1 MSTRIT
7 LVLGLI
13 VATILATGC
22 GKKDTAA
29 AANARTAETA
39 RTPIV
44 VQLDWVA
51 EPEHGGLYQ
60 ALERGFFREAGLEV
74 TLLPGGPNALATQK
88 AATGQVQIAQAD
100 STNTL
105 LAIAEGLPVV
115 QFTAVFQ
122 NDPSVLMLHEENP
135 VRRFEDLNGRTL
147 MARPEWA
154 FLAYLRNKYK
164 IDFSIVPQ
172 NYSVA
177 AFLTDPSFIQQ
188 GFSIAEPFHIVKAG
202 GREPRFLN
210 SWDAGWDAYVV
221 LIANAPWA
229 RAHPEAL
236 RAFTQAAAAGWR
248 DYLWGDPAPAN
259 AGMKRANPNN
269 TDEFLSY
276 SRQKIID
283 GKLVTGL
290 SGKDETGHLSAERF
304 ANQIRQLRELNILKK
319 DLRVEEVMVE

>member
-1 MSTRIT
+1 MPTRFAALLC
-7 LVLGLI
+7 LVAASVLAAGCSRKESKPA
-13 VATILATGC
+13 ATPAT
-22 GKKDTAA
+22 KEKAL
-29 AANARTAETA
+29 
-39 RTPIV
+39 TPVV

-60 ALERGFFREAGLEV
+60 ALERGFFSEAGLAV

-115 QFTAVFQ
+115 QFMAVFQ

-135 VRRFEDLNGRTL
+135 VRRFEELNGRTV

-177 AFLTDPSFIQQ
+177 AFLADPDFIQQ

-202 GREPRFLN
+202 GREPRFLTT
-210 SWDAGWDAYVV
+210 WDAGWDAYVV

-229 RAHPEAL
+229 RAHPQAL
-236 RAFTQAAAAGWR
+236 AAFTRAAVAGWQ
-248 DYLWGDPAPAN
+248 DYLNGDPTPAN
-259 AGMKRANPNN
+259 VGMKRANSNN
-269 TDEFLSY
+269 TDEFLAY
-276 SRQKIID
+276 SRQKIIE

-290 SGKDETGHLSAERF
+290 SGKDETGRLSPERV
-304 ANQIRQLRELNILKK
+304 ATQIRQLRELNILKK
-319 DLRVEEVMVE
+319 ELRVDEVMRD